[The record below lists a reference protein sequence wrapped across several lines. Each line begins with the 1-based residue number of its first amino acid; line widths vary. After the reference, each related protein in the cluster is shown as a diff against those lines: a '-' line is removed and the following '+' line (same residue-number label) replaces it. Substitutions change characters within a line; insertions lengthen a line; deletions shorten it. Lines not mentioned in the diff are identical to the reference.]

1 MSVMASKKAKKKIK
15 LRLYTVHYAGR
26 ISRLC
31 PASLARDMARGS
43 ANASRIGELQRRDA
57 AG

>member
-1 MSVMASKKAKKKIK
+1 MK

-43 ANASRIGELQRRDA
+43 ANASRIGERQRRDA